1 MRLGKALL
9 IARKDLREAL
19 AGRATLAS
27 LVLTSVMMVA
37 VSVIVPASM
46 ALGPDPSSYMTEE
59 ELEAFRAMFPEARWM
74 DERQMVAYS
83 VSSVVIPFIFMV
95 SSLAATSI
103 LTADSFAGEK
113 ERKTI
118 EALLA
123 APVSDS
129 ELFMGKVL
137 ASFLPALASLY
148 ASFGLAC
155 LLVNLLTA
163 GLFGYAWFP
172 PLRTALI
179 MCLLTPAYMF
189 LGMCLVVLGSARAS
203 TVKDASNYAAI
214 LLLPLLAFF
223 LGQVFGGLVLGM
235 AHLAL
240 ATVVIVALDVAFIR
254 LAKRAF
260 DREKLIISS

>member
-1 MRLGKALL
+1 MRLRKSLL

-19 AGRATLAS
+19 AGRATLIS
-27 LVLTSVMMVA
+27 LILTSVMMVA
-37 VSVIVPASM
+37 VSVIVPVSM
-46 ALGPDPSSYMTEE
+46 SIGPDPSSYMTEE
-59 ELEAFRAMFPEARWM
+59 ELETFRTMFPEARWM
-74 DERQMVAYS
+74 SERQMLAYFM
-83 VSSVVIPFIFMV
+83 SSVVTPLIFKI

-123 APVSDS
+123 APISDS
-129 ELFMGKVL
+129 ELFLGKVL

-155 LLVNLLTA
+155 LLINLLTA
-163 GLFGYAWFP
+163 DLFGHAWFP

-179 MCLLTPAYMF
+179 VCLLTPAYMF

-223 LGQVFGGLVLGM
+223 LGQVFSGLVLGM

-240 ATVVIVALDVAFIR
+240 ATMVLVALDVAFIH

>member
-1 MRLGKALL
+1 MRLRKSLL
-9 IARKDLREAL
+9 IARKDLKEAL
-19 AGRATLAS
+19 AGRATLVS
-27 LVLTSVMMVA
+27 LILTSVMMVA
-37 VSVIVPASM
+37 VSVIVPVSM
-46 ALGPDPSSYMTEE
+46 SIGPDPSSYMTGE
-59 ELEAFRAMFPEARWM
+59 ELEAFRTMFPEARWM
-74 DERQMVAYS
+74 DERQLVAYS
-83 VSSVVIPFIFMV
+83 VSSVVTPLIFMV

-123 APVSDS
+123 APISDS
-129 ELFMGKVL
+129 ELFLGKVL

-155 LLVNLLTA
+155 LLINLLTA
-163 GLFGYAWFP
+163 DLFGYAWFP
-172 PLRTALI
+172 PPRTALI
-179 MCLLTPAYMF
+179 VCLLTPAYMF

-223 LGQVFGGLVLGM
+223 LGQVFSGLVLGM

-240 ATVVIVALDVAFIR
+240 ATLVLVALDVAFIR
-254 LAKRAF
+254 LARRAF
-260 DREKLIISS
+260 DREKLVITS